1 MGGGTSVRGEAGGAR
16 GAPATALLTG
26 AAVATAPFGR
36 KHSPRTGEPAGHP
49 DRHPSL
55 IPAQSLSSGTVNW

>member
-1 MGGGTSVRGEAGGAR
+1 
-16 GAPATALLTG
+16 
-26 AAVATAPFGR
+26 VATAPFGR